1 MNDYI
6 IDIKNLVF
14 EYDMGENKKIRAIND
29 VSISIKRGEFVA
41 VLGHNGS
48 GKSTLA
54 KLINCHIKASSGE
67 IYVDG
72 LDVSKAEN
80 ILDIR
85 RKCAMVFQNPDNQI
99 VATVVEE
106 DVAFG
111 PENLGIK
118 SENIRK
124 IVDDCLMQ
132 VGLEEYKHHSP
143 ALLSSGQ
150 KQRLAIAGVL
160 AMNPDCILMDEA
172 TAMLDPLGRREIME
186 IVRKLNKEKGKTVV
200 YITHYMEEAIFADRV
215 IVMDN
220 GEISIEGTPEEVFSQ
235 VDEMRKLGL
244 DVPQATEIAYL
255 LNKQGFSLNPGILTI
270 EELVKEL

>member
-132 VGLEEYKHHSP
+132 VGLEEYKSHSS
-143 ALLSSGQ
+143 ALLSGGQ

-255 LNKQGFSLNPGILTI
+255 LNKRGFSLNPGILTI

>member
-1 MNDYI
+1 
-6 IDIKNLVF
+6 
-14 EYDMGENKKIRAIND
+14 
-29 VSISIKRGEFVA
+29 
-41 VLGHNGS
+41 
-48 GKSTLA
+48 
-54 KLINCHIKASSGE
+54 
-67 IYVDG
+67 
-72 LDVSKAEN
+72 
-80 ILDIR
+80 
-85 RKCAMVFQNPDNQI
+85 MVFQNPDNQI

-143 ALLSSGQ
+143 ALLSGGQ

-255 LNKQGFSLNPGILTI
+255 LNKRGFSLNPGILTI

>member
-14 EYDMGENKKIRAIND
+14 EYDMGENKKIRALND

-72 LDVSKAEN
+72 LDVSKDEN

-99 VATVVEE
+99 VATIVEE

-132 VGLEEYKHHSP
+132 VGLEEYKSHSQ
-143 ALLSSGQ
+143 ALLSGGQ
-150 KQRLAIAGVL
+150 KQRIAISGVL
-160 AMNPDCILMDEA
+160 
-172 TAMLDPLGRREIME
+172 
-186 IVRKLNKEKGKTVV
+186 
-200 YITHYMEEAIFADRV
+200 
-215 IVMDN
+215 
-220 GEISIEGTPEEVFSQ
+220 
-235 VDEMRKLGL
+235 
-244 DVPQATEIAYL
+244 
-255 LNKQGFSLNPGILTI
+255 
-270 EELVKEL
+270 

>member
-14 EYDMGENKKIRAIND
+14 EYDMGENKKIRALND

-54 KLINCHIKASSGE
+54 KLINCHIKALSGE

-72 LDVSKAEN
+72 LDVSKDEN
-80 ILDIR
+80 ILDVR

-99 VATVVEE
+99 VATIVEE

-132 VGLEEYKHHSP
+132 VGLEEYKRHSP
-143 ALLSSGQ
+143 ALLSGGQ

-186 IVRKLNKEKGKTVV
+186 IVQKLNKEKGKTIV

-235 VDEMRKLGL
+235 VDKMRELGL
-244 DVPQATEIAYL
+244 DVPQATEITYL
-255 LNKQGFSLNPGILTI
+255 LNKQGFSLNPRILTI

>member
-72 LDVSKAEN
+72 LDVSKDEN
-80 ILDIR
+80 ILDVR
-85 RKCAMVFQNPDNQI
+85 KKCAMVFQNPDNQI

-143 ALLSSGQ
+143 ALLSGGQ

>member
-72 LDVSKAEN
+72 LDVSKDEN

-99 VATVVEE
+99 VATIVEE

-143 ALLSSGQ
+143 ALLSGGQ